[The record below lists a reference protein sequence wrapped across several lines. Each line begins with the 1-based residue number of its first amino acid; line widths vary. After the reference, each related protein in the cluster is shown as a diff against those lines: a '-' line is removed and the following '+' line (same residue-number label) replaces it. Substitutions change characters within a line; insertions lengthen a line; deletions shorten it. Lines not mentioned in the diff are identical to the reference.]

1 MLSIFSCPYWPF
13 VYLFFVIN
21 VCLDP
26 LLILIW
32 LFVFLLLSHKSSVNI
47 LDISQSRSAVWLC
60 HTMDCS
66 LPCSSLRG
74 ILQARILEWIAVSF
88 SRGSSQPRD
97 QTQNSHIAGGFFTI
111 WATREAHEYWSG
123 KPIPSPGDLPDPGI
137 ELGSPALQADL
148 YQLSHQGSPSLDIRP
163 LLIRYMIRYS
173 LILRLSLNF
182 LIISLEHK
190 FLTWWSPLYL
200 FSFFCCLCLWCHI

>member
-97 QTQNSHIAGGFFTI
+97 QTQVSCVARWI
-111 WATREAHEYWSG
+111 
-123 KPIPSPGDLPDPGI
+123 
-137 ELGSPALQADL
+137 L
-148 YQLSHQGSPSLDIRP
+148 YHLSHQGSSRILEWEAYPFSRGSSWPRNWTGVSCIAGGSLP
-163 LLIRYMIRYS
+163 T
-173 LILRLSLNF
+173 
-182 LIISLEHK
+182 EPPGKPK
-190 FLTWWSPLYL
+190 FGY
-200 FSFFCCLCLWCHI
+200 